1 MKCKG
6 VIFDLDGTLLDTLD
20 DLSTA
25 ANATLEHFGFP
36 IHSVEAYRYFVGE
49 GLRTL
54 IQRIIPGSDAADA
67 EIDEYMKKFAEIY
80 TGTWDVKTA
89 PYDGILKMLSS
100 MSEAGLQ
107 LAVLSNKPHKFT
119 EACVEMFFPENT
131 FNFVFGQREG
141 VAKKP
146 DPAGALEL
154 AEKMNLDIADILYVG
169 DTATDMQ
176 TGNGA
181 GMKTIGVT
189 WGFRERAE
197 LEENNAWKIVTTPAE
212 VASYAI

>member
-20 DLSTA
+20 DLATA
-25 ANATLEHFGFP
+25 ANATLEHFDFP
-36 IHSVEAYRYFVGE
+36 IHPVHAYRYFVGE

-54 IQRIIPGSDAADA
+54 IQRIIPGSDATDA

-80 TGTWDVKTA
+80 TGTWNVKTA
-89 PYDGILKMLSS
+89 PYEGILEMLVS

-107 LAVLSNKPHKFT
+107 LAVLSNNPHKFT
-119 EACVEMFFPENT
+119 EICVELFFPENT

-146 DPAGALEL
+146 DPAGAIEL
-154 AEKMNLDIADILYVG
+154 AEKMNLDIKDILYVG

-197 LEENNAWKIVTTPAE
+197 LEENNAWKIVTTPDE
-212 VASYAI
+212 VVSYAI